1 MLRLCGARN
10 DDDDVMEEYKMKELL
25 FRTLR
30 HEETERAPWVPFAG
44 VHAGKLKGYDAIEML
59 TDVDKAVE
67 SLIEVNRLYKPDGQP
82 VIFDLQIEA
91 ECLGCELTWAKDCPP
106 SVSRHPL
113 DGSDEEPPET
123 PCDCKI
129 PTRESGRIPFVLEV
143 MRRLK
148 AEVGDT
154 TALYGLICGPFT
166 LASHLRGN
174 NLFTD
179 MYDFEDEVNS
189 LFAFCT
195 RVCKRMA
202 DYYIETGMDVI
213 AIVDPLISQISTMHF
228 KQYMTEPYTELFDYI
243 RGKGAFSS
251 FFVCGDATRNVEAM
265 CQTNPDSISV
275 DENVNLLAAKEI
287 CDRYNVAIGGNIPLT
302 SIMLLGNQQDNMKF
316 AVDLLDSV
324 KVKRNF
330 ILAPGCD
337 MPYDVPMEN
346 GIGVAQAAIET
357 DAVREMVKNYQAEAI
372 DTSGVELP
380 DYEHLTKPL
389 VEVFTLDSAQC
400 AACGYMMN
408 AAYQAVETF
417 GDAIDMVE
425 YKFIYKENVA
435 RCIKMG
441 VPNLP
446 SMYIN
451 GQLKYRSI
459 IPTRAELE
467 QAIREA
473 IDSFNK

>member
-1 MLRLCGARN
+1 
-10 DDDDVMEEYKMKELL
+10 MKELL

-44 VHAGKLKGYDAIEML
+44 VHAAKLKGYTATEML
-59 TDVDKAVE
+59 TDADKAVE
-67 SLIEVNRLYKPDGQP
+67 SLMEVNRLYKPDGQP

-91 ECLGCELTWAKDCPP
+91 ECLGCDLTWADDCPP
-106 SVSRHPL
+106 SVSGHPL

-129 PTRESGRIPFVLEV
+129 PTKESGRIPYVLEV
-143 MRRLK
+143 MRRMK
-148 AEVGDT
+148 ENVGET

-179 MYDFEDEVNS
+179 MFDFEEEVES
-189 LFAFCT
+189 LFAFCN
-195 RVCKRMA
+195 RVCMKMA
-202 DYYIETGMDVI
+202 EYYIEAGMDVI
-213 AIVDPLISQISTMHF
+213 AIVDPLISQISTAHF
-228 KQYMTEPYTELFDYI
+228 EQYMTEPYTELFAHI
-243 RGKGAFSS
+243 RELGAFSS
-251 FFVCGDATRNVEAM
+251 FFVCGDATRNIEAM
-265 CQTNPDSISV
+265 CQTVPDSISV

-287 CDRYNVAIGGNIPLT
+287 SDKYNVVIGGNIPLT
-302 SIMLLGNQQDNMKF
+302 TIMLLGNQQDNMKF
-316 AVDLLDSV
+316 AVDLLDSIPV
-324 KVKRNF
+324 KKNF

-337 MPYDVPMEN
+337 MPYDVPVEN

-357 DAVREMVKNYQAEAI
+357 DAVREMVKNYQAEEV

-380 DYEHLTKPL
+380 DYANLKKPL
-389 VEVFTLDSAQC
+389 IEVFTLDSAQC
-400 AACGYMMN
+400 AACGYMMGAAN
-408 AAYQAVETF
+408 AAKETF

-435 RCIKMG
+435 RCVKMG

-451 GQLKYRSI
+451 GELKYRSI
-459 IPTRAELE
+459 IPAKEELE
-467 QAIREA
+467 KAIQEA
-473 IDSFNK
+473 IDACKG

>member
-1 MLRLCGARN
+1 
-10 DDDDVMEEYKMKELL
+10 MKELL

-44 VHAGKLKGYDAIEML
+44 VHAGKLKGYTATEML

-67 SLIEVNRLYKPDGQP
+67 SLMEVNRLYKPDGQP

-91 ECLGCELTWAKDCPP
+91 ECLGCDLTWADDCPP
-106 SVSRHPL
+106 SVSGHPL

-129 PTRESGRIPFVLEV
+129 PTKESGRIPYVLEV
-143 MRRLK
+143 MRRMK
-148 AEVGDT
+148 ENVGET

-179 MYDFEDEVNS
+179 MFDFEEEVES
-189 LFAFCT
+189 LFAFCN
-195 RVCKRMA
+195 RVCMKMA
-202 DYYIETGMDVI
+202 DYYIEAGMDVI
-213 AIVDPLISQISTMHF
+213 AIVDPLISQISTAHF
-228 KQYMTEPYTELFDYI
+228 EQYMTEPYTELFAHI
-243 RGKGAFSS
+243 REQGAFSS
-251 FFVCGDATRNVEAM
+251 FFVCGDATRNVEVM

-287 CDRYNVAIGGNIPLT
+287 TDKYNVVIGGNIPLT
-302 SIMLLGNQQDNMKF
+302 SIMLLGNQHDNMKF

-324 KVKRNF
+324 KVKKNF

-337 MPYDVPMEN
+337 MPYDVPVEN
-346 GIGVAQAAIET
+346 CIGVAQAAIET
-357 DAVREMVKNYQAEAI
+357 DAVREMVKNYQAEEI
-372 DTSGVELP
+372 DTSGVVIP
-380 DYEHLTKPL
+380 DYANLEKPL

-400 AACGYMMN
+400 AACGYMMGAAN
-408 AAYQAVETF
+408 AAKETF

-435 RCIKMG
+435 RCVKMG

-451 GQLKYRSI
+451 GELKYRSI
-459 IPTRAELE
+459 IPTKAELE
-467 QAIREA
+467 AAIQEA
-473 IDSFNK
+473 INACKG

>member
-1 MLRLCGARN
+1 M
-10 DDDDVMEEYKMKELL
+10 
-25 FRTLR
+25 
-30 HEETERAPWVPFAG
+30 PFAG
-44 VHAGKLKGYDAIEML
+44 VHAGKLKGYDATEML
-59 TDVDKAVE
+59 TDADKAFE
-67 SLIEVNRLYKPDGQP
+67 ALMEVNRLYKPDGQP

-91 ECLGCELTWAKDCPP
+91 ECLGCDLTWAKDCPP
-106 SVSRHPL
+106 SVSGHPL
-113 DGSDEEPPET
+113 DGSDEEPPVT

-129 PTRESGRIPFVLEV
+129 PTKQSGRIPYVLDV
-143 MRRLK
+143 MRRMK
-148 AEVGDT
+148 AAVGEM

-179 MYDFEDEVNS
+179 MYDFEDEVCD
-189 LFAFCT
+189 LFAFCK
-195 RVCKRMA
+195 RVCMRMA
-202 DYYIETGMDVI
+202 DYYIEAGMDVI
-213 AIVDPLISQISTMHF
+213 AMVDPLISQISTAHF
-228 KQYMTEPYTELFDYI
+228 EQFMTEPYTEIFRYI
-243 RGKGAFSS
+243 REKGAFSS

-265 CQTNPDSISV
+265 CQTGPDSISV
-275 DENVNLLAAKEI
+275 DENVNLLAAKRI
-287 CDRYNVAIGGNIPLT
+287 CERYNIAIGGNIPLT

-324 KVKRNF
+324 KDKRNF

-337 MPYDVPMEN
+337 MPYDVPVEN
-346 GIGVAQAAIET
+346 CIGVAQAAIET
-357 DAVREMVKNYQAEAI
+357 DTVREMVKNYQAEAI

-380 DYEHLTKPL
+380 DYANLKKPL
-389 VEVFTLDSAQC
+389 IEVFTLDSAQC

-408 AAYQAVETF
+408 AANQAVETF

-435 RCIKMG
+435 RCVRMG

-451 GQLKYRSI
+451 GELKYRSI
-459 IPTRAELE
+459 IPTRGELE
-467 QAIREA
+467 QVIQQAIEA
-473 IDSFNK
+473 CKP